1 MKIHGAVL
9 PYQASFFV
17 CFKYK
22 KLQFPFLFKEELLHT
37 KISTNHIAPYNETGS
52 LIMLGGETW

>member
-1 MKIHGAVL
+1 MGQSYLTKLVFL
-9 PYQASFFV
+9 FV
-17 CFKYK
+17 SNIKNYN
-22 KLQFPFLFKEELLHT
+22 FPFLFKEELLHT